1 MSTTGRVRLLLITT
15 TALVAAIAAAVATAS
30 PGQGVAR
37 GQLGDT
43 LAFTAEV
50 PITYPPTP
58 CPAGFADAVEC
69 FARTGESPIRGL
81 GMVEESYSYFLLNQP
96 PGCPVGSLGLL
107 ASTARLRVA
116 GKGDIELRVHG
127 TGTSCLERVSGALL
141 ATESFTVT
149 GGSGIYAGA
158 SGSGT
163 INHRSEGPPAW
174 QGRDTWAGTLVVP
187 GLEFDL
193 TPPAFTGAVAKVVRA
208 PRGVK
213 RVRVRYSVTA
223 TDNVD
228 GAVSATC
235 QPRSGLR
242 FRIGR
247 TTVRCSATDASANI
261 GSTRFIVTVKRRR

>member
-1 MSTTGRVRLLLITT
+1 MRVRFVRFVAAGVAVLAAAA
-15 TALVAAIAAAVATAS
+15 TAL

-37 GQLGDT
+37 GQLVDT
-43 LAFTAEV
+43 LAFKAEV

-58 CPAGFADAVEC
+58 CPAGTADSVEC
-69 FARTGESPIRGL
+69 SVRTGRIPIRGL
-81 GMVEESYSYFLLNQP
+81 GVVEESYSYFLLNQP
-96 PGCPVGSLGLL
+96 PGCAVGSLGLL

-127 TGTSCLERVSGALL
+127 TGTSCLFRTSTGLS

-158 SGSGT
+158 SGAGT
-163 INHRSEGPPAW
+163 ITHRSEGPPAW
-174 QGRDTWAGTLVVP
+174 QGRDTWDGTLVVP

-193 TPPAFTGAVAKVVRA
+193 TPPAFTGAVAKVVSA
-208 PRGVK
+208 PRGAK

-228 GAVSATC
+228 GAVRATC

-247 TTVRCSATDASANI
+247 TTVRCSATDASANTR
-261 GSTRFIVTVKRRR
+261 STRFIVTVKRRR